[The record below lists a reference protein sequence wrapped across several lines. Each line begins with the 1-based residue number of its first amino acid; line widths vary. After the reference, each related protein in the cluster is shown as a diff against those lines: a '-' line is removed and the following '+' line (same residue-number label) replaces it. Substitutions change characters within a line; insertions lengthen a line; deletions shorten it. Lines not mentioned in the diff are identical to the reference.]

1 MGRDSEMERG
11 YKGGD
16 ERERGWIRYK
26 EGGCGLPPF
35 L

>member
-1 MGRDSEMERG
+1 MGRASEMERG

-16 ERERGWIRYK
+16 ERERGRIRYN
-26 EGGCGLPPF
+26 EGGCGRPPF